1 MEIYLIRHA
10 RQNSPL
16 CNVDVPLANEG
27 YEQIKLLGERIQSWG
42 IGAIY
47 CSDLLRAKQTAQELQ
62 KWIPVSIYERK
73 ELEEIDYG
81 ELTGNSDEENRE
93 KYKFFFE
100 KKAQMR
106 WDLEY
111 PGGENNEAVFQRGM
125 PVLEEITKSGLE
137 KVVVVTHGGLIRSLV
152 CGILDIPFS
161 RVYQLSKVMEN
172 TSITTLC
179 YDEKSKAFSLQVLND
194 YAHLEK
200 YPKLLR
206 QTVWKK

>member
-1 MEIYLIRHA
+1 MKIYLIRHA
-10 RQNSPL
+10 RQSSPL
-16 CNVDVPLANEG
+16 CNVDVPLAKEG
-27 YEQIKLLGERIQSWG
+27 YEQTKLLGERIQSWG

-62 KWIPVSIYERK
+62 KFIPVSIYERK

-125 PVLEEITKSGLE
+125 PVLEEITASGLD
-137 KVVVVTHGGLIRSLV
+137 KVAVVTHGGFIRSVV

-172 TSITTLC
+172 TSITTLY
-179 YDEKSKAFSLQVLND
+179 YDEKNEAFSLHALND
-194 YAHLEK
+194 YAHLEEH
-200 YPKLLR
+200 PELLR
-206 QTVWKK
+206 KTVWKK